1 MKYYEISFPGEYGQ
15 HVVELWSEKQIL
27 KCYYPYWCSMMVKN
41 VAAPDLNPKTCID
54 DWCVS
59 HWAIEVEKP
68 DWITEEPTEEFCDKV
83 TELFSDKGYKSA
95 DLSEAIEFANK
106 RNASLENFKLSR
118 STSEEKFSN
127 P

>member
-1 MKYYEISFPGEYGQ
+1 
-15 HVVELWSEKQIL
+15 
-27 KCYYPYWCSMMVKN
+27 
-41 VAAPDLNPKTCID
+41 
-54 DWCVS
+54 VS